1 MAGLNDL
8 SNSKGYC
15 EYKDPKN
22 VSKTNQVNNH
32 PLSMNTFALNTKS
45 EKKYSYD
52 FTTYILNIKN
62 MRLFQGRLFE

>member
-45 EKKYSYD
+45 EKNTAMTSRR
-52 FTTYILNIKN
+52 TY
-62 MRLFQGRLFE
+62 